1 MFQLGQEVGVLC
13 EILRLCESFT
23 SREDARVWI
32 KERTGMLA
40 SRASVWAEA
49 EVLPRWRPCSRS
61 LGSAQ
66 QNTGW
71 EEILPSEVFTS
82 QSGWRGG
89 D

>member
-1 MFQLGQEVGVLC
+1 MLC

-23 SREDARVWI
+23 SRRRCQAWI
-32 KERTGMLA
+32 KELTGMLA

-49 EVLPRWRPCSRS
+49 EVLPRWCPCSRS
-61 LGSAQ
+61 LESAQ

-82 QSGWRGG
+82 HSGWRG